1 MTYALTLADARHR
14 SATITLESYEV
25 HLDVTGAPT
34 EAATYP
40 VTVAITL
47 SSTEPRLFL
56 DYLGESVEA
65 VLVDGTAVESRF
77 DGSRLWVDV
86 PVDKRFTVEV
96 RGHSRYSR
104 TGQGLHRFT
113 DPEDGRTYL
122 YSHFE
127 PSDARRVY
135 PCFDQPDLKARFRAR
150 MSVPDGWVALSNGGE
165 TAPGVF
171 AETPPL
177 STYLTAF
184 AAGEYVACRDRW
196 RDVELAVWSRASMAQ
211 YLDEEFLEVTKQG
224 LEFFHEN
231 YDYPY
236 PWGKYD
242 SVLVPEYN
250 LGAMENPGLVTFTEK
265 YLFRSRATRAQ
276 HAARANTILHEMCHM
291 WFGDLVT
298 PRWWDDLWLKESFAE
313 FMGADASVTATDYH
327 EAWANFAGARKNW
340 AYTQDQLPTTHPIA
354 AQIPDVD
361 AARQNFDGIT
371 YAKGAAVLKQLVH
384 FIGREEFYAGS
395 REFFRAHEFSS
406 ASFADLLDSLS
417 AHTSSDLS
425 AWADAWLRTSGPDRL
440 IPARTGSRLTIT
452 REGRRPH
459 RLDVGAY
466 RDGTLLERLD
476 VRLAG
481 PSVELSLPEG
491 TDFVLLNDTDHT
503 YALTGFDGQSL
514 SWALANLSTLDDD
527 LARAVAWTSLWNLTR
542 DGELP
547 VADYVEAA
555 LAHAT
560 AEPNPSMIARVL
572 DAALV
577 AARDYT
583 RDEQLPTRMS
593 ERLWTLLNR
602 CAPGSDAQLAV
613 ARVTIGA
620 LAGST
625 APGATAHLRALL
637 GGALDGLTVDNEIR
651 WSVLAALSARGEA
664 SRAELDEELAADDTM
679 NGHTQHLR
687 AIWARPDEATKR
699 AVYELATE
707 PGRWANAE
715 VDALIGAWLAPGS
728 RRLRA
733 GLTDRYFDD
742 VGRIWA
748 EHPIEI
754 ANRLVRGFYPDP
766 VSDTG
771 ADSEVVDVRTDA
783 LLARELPGALR
794 RVLLECQD
802 GWRRRRR
809 VRARN

>member
-1 MTYALTLADARHR
+1 MTYALTLADARRR
-14 SATITLESYEV
+14 SATITLGSYDL

-34 EAATYP
+34 GAATYP
-40 VTVAITL
+40 VAVDIALTT
-47 SSTEPRLFL
+47 TEPRIFL
-56 DYLGESVEA
+56 DYLGQRVDSVR
-65 VLVDGTAVESRF
+65 VDGTEVAPDF

-86 PVDKRFTVEV
+86 PVGTRCTVEV

-135 PCFDQPDLKARFRAR
+135 PCFDQPDLKARFQVR
-150 MSVPDGWVALSNGGE
+150 MSVPEGWVALSNGVE
-165 TAPGVF
+165 TTRGVF

-184 AAGEYVACRDRW
+184 AAGEYVARRDTW
-196 RDVELAVWSRASMAQ
+196 RGVDLAVWSRASMAR
-211 YLDEEFLEVTKQG
+211 YVDEEFLDVTKQG
-224 LEFFHEN
+224 LGFFHER

-313 FMGADASVTATDYH
+313 FMGADASVSATAYH

-354 AQIPDVD
+354 AEIPDVD

-371 YAKGAAVLKQLVH
+371 YAKGAAVLRQLVH
-384 FIGREEFYAGS
+384 FIGREEFYAGA
-395 REFFRAHEFSS
+395 RDFFRAHEFSS

-417 AHTSSDLS
+417 AHTDADLA

-440 IPARTGSRLTIT
+440 IPTRSGSTLTIT
-452 REGRRPH
+452 REGQRPH
-459 RLDVGAY
+459 RFDVGVYSGGAL
-466 RDGTLLERLD
+466 RERLD
-476 VRLAG
+476 VHLDG
-481 PSVELSLPEG
+481 PSVKLRLPEG

-503 YALTGFDGQSL
+503 YALSGFDGESL
-514 SWALANLSTLDDD
+514 RWALANLSTLDDD

-547 VADYVEAA
+547 VTDYVEAA
-555 LAHAT
+555 LTHAT
-560 AEPNPSMIARVL
+560 AEPNPSMVTRVL

-577 AARDYT
+577 DARNYT
-583 RDEQLPTRMS
+583 SDESLPTQMS
-593 ERLWTLLNR
+593 HRLWTLLGG
-602 CAPGSDAQLAV
+602 CAPGSDTQLAL

-625 APGATAHLRALL
+625 APEAPARLRELL
-637 GGALDGLTVDNEIR
+637 DGRIDGLTVDNEIR
-651 WSVLAALSARGEA
+651 WSVLAALSARD
-664 SRAELDEELAADDTM
+664 SVDRAELDEELSVDDTM

-687 AIWARPDEATKR
+687 AIWATPDEATKR
-699 AVYELATE
+699 EVYELATD

-715 VDALIGAWLAPGS
+715 VDALIGAYLAPGS
-728 RRLRA
+728 RRFRE

-742 VGRIWA
+742 VERIWA

-754 ANRLVRGFYPDP
+754 ANRLVRGFYPDL
-766 VSDTG
+766 DTG
-771 ADSEVVDVRTDA
+771 ADSEAVDERTEA
-783 LLARELPGALR
+783 LLARDLPGALR

-809 VRARN
+809 VRALN